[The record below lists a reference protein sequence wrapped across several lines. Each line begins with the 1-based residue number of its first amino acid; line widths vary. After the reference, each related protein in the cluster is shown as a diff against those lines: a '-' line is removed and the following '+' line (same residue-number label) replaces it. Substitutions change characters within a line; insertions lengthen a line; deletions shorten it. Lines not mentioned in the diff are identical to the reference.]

1 MKIIVLIKQVPDTTE
16 VRLDRKTGNLIREGV
31 PSIINPDDRMAL
43 ECALRLKERYE
54 ARITVLT
61 MGPPQAIDALSEAL
75 GMGADAGILLTDRA
89 FAGADTWATST
100 TLSRA
105 LTRIGACDLILCGRQ
120 AIDGDTAQTRPQ
132 IAECLGLPQLNRVN
146 EIEEI
151 SEKRITVS
159 RRTETGSE
167 RLAADLPAL
176 LTITK
181 VAPPIRYPRVANL
194 LKACSEKAPIEI
206 WNAAD
211 IGCKTAE
218 VGLSGSL
225 TQVIKTFSPKTR
237 REGEILAGEIPEAVT
252 TLVARLKQHH
262 LV

>member
-54 ARITVLT
+54 AQITVLT

-100 TLSRA
+100 TLSRS

-120 AIDGDTAQTRPQ
+120 AIDGDTAQTVATPKK
-132 IAECLGLPQLNRVN
+132 IASRDLR
-146 EIEEI
+146 
-151 SEKRITVS
+151 STVA
-159 RRTETGSE
+159 TGSE
-167 RLAADLPAL
+167 
-176 LTITK
+176 
-181 VAPPIRYPRVANL
+181 PR
-194 LKACSEKAPIEI
+194 
-206 WNAAD
+206 
-211 IGCKTAE
+211 AE
-218 VGLSGSL
+218 RSL
-225 TQVIKTFSPKTR
+225 TR
-237 REGEILAGEIPEAVT
+237 RNCFLHWILNGQE
-252 TLVARLKQHH
+252 RS
-262 LV
+262 